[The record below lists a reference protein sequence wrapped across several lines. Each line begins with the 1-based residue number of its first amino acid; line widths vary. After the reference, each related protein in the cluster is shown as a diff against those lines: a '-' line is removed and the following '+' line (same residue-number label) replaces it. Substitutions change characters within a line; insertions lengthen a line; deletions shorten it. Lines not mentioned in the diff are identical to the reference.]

1 MVTSPS
7 QAFRSSDRYG
17 CWQPTQMHS
26 LQQALAMI
34 TAFATTPLRSY
45 CYST

>member
-7 QAFRSSDRYG
+7 QAFWSSDRYS
-17 CWQPTQMHS
+17 CWQPTQMCS
-26 LQQALAMI
+26 LQQALAVF
-34 TAFATTPLRSY
+34 TASATTPLRWY